1 MTMAFEIE
9 SVVCAGLAT
18 AIVVLV
24 TVKIWRLL
32 PAAVNCHFCCQ
43 DFRVPFDQRNSWTC
57 PSCQQYNGFGKDG
70 DYNRD
75 NCYDDATSSVRF
87 CSAPKANGPAIR
99 DNGLCDTCNLNQD
112 LKVYQLSQFEP
123 RNPNK
128 YDEELKEYAAHL
140 ERTYRI
146 CRYCKS
152 STVPRVLDC
161 THRTE
166 FEGGWG
172 APGRHEM
179 NKTSFHGLK
188 FEF

>member
-1 MTMAFEIE
+1 MAFEIE